1 MAKTFPKNSIGDFMR
16 AKLTNTEIIDI
27 LRADRT
33 FLKKEFGV
41 INIGLFGSYAK
52 GNQKADSDIDLLVEL
67 KEPKF
72 EWLAGLQIYLEMKF
86 GRKIELVRKGKNVNR
101 RLTKRIERD
110 VIYA

>member
-1 MAKTFPKNSIGDFMR
+1 MR

-41 INIGLFGSYAK
+41 INIGLFGSYARGK
-52 GNQKADSDIDLLVEL
+52 QKADSDIDLIVEL
-67 KEPKF
+67 KEPRF

-86 GRKIELVRKGKNVNR
+86 GRKIELEFGRKIELVRKGKNVNR
-101 RLTKRIERD
+101 RLTQRIERD

>member
-1 MAKTFPKNSIGDFMR
+1 MQETLSH
-16 AKLTNTEIIDI
+16 TEIMNI
-27 LRADRT
+27 LKNDMP

-52 GNQKADSDIDLLVEL
+52 GIQKTDSDIDLLVEL
-67 KEPKF
+67 KEPRF
-72 EWLAGLQIYLEMKF
+72 EWLAGLQLYLEARF

-101 RLTKRIERD
+101 RITRRIGKD